1 MGSYLG
7 IHEVIE
13 GRCDSDAGERRLQ
26 CLSVLTMGLPG
37 KSHSYTFES
46 TIPQVKRL
54 HSLEVHCTFTAG
66 GMGSIPGQAT
76 KIPHAFEAASGVEA
90 QWIRA
95 GLGQKGV
102 KREK

>member
-54 HSLEVHCTFTAG
+54 HFWDFPGGPLHFHCRGHGFN
-66 GMGSIPGQAT
+66 PW
-76 KIPHAFEAASGVEA
+76 SGN
-90 QWIRA
+90 
-95 GLGQKGV
+95 
-102 KREK
+102 

>member
-46 TIPQVKRL
+46 TIPQVQRL
-54 HSLEVHCTFTAG
+54 HFWDFPGGPLYFHCRGHGFY
-66 GMGSIPGQAT
+66 PW
-76 KIPHAFEAASGVEA
+76 SGN
-90 QWIRA
+90 
-95 GLGQKGV
+95 
-102 KREK
+102 